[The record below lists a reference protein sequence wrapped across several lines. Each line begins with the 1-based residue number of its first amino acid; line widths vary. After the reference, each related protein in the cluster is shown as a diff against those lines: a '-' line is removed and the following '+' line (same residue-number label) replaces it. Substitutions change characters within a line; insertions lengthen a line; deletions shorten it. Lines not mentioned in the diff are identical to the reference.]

1 MTALRKTTAAL
12 ISDAAPFAIRA
23 ERASDVAA
31 REALLD
37 ACFGDNRHTRT
48 CQRLRDGRAPAE
60 GLALSAVR
68 QGRVVGSVRLWHV
81 SAGGIPALMLGPLA
95 VEASSRQLGVGAAL
109 MDHALAAAKA
119 RGHRAVILLGD
130 APYYARFGFS
140 AAKTGEL
147 SLPGAFE
154 RDRLLGLELSEG
166 ALDDAWGMIAPTGA
180 PLPKPKAGPTR
191 QEGTSS
197 CRAWLDAMPENLP
210 EPSAGAASTLPQ
222 RHHHG
227 APDRDLGHDRAGPPG
242 APLGRLR
249 AGGLR
254 RCQAIPIAPRGV
266 AHSGEKPLNRAKP
279 ARIIPSPSHDRGSDA
294 PSPDFNRLAL

>member
-37 ACFGDNRHTRT
+37 ACFGDNRHMRT

-68 QGRVVGSVRLWHV
+68 QGRVIGSVRLWHV

-95 VEASSRQLGVGAAL
+95 VEASSRQFGVGAAL

-119 RGHRAVILLGD
+119 RGHHAVILLGD

-147 SLPGAFE
+147 TLPGAFE
-154 RDRLLGLELSEG
+154 RDRLLGLELREG
-166 ALDDAWGMIAPTGA
+166 ALDGVWGMIAPTGR
-180 PLPKPKAGPTR
+180 PLPKPRASRARKA
-191 QEGTSS
+191 
-197 CRAWLDAMPENLP
+197 LL
-210 EPSAGAASTLPQ
+210 
-222 RHHHG
+222 
-227 APDRDLGHDRAGPPG
+227 
-242 APLGRLR
+242 
-249 AGGLR
+249 
-254 RCQAIPIAPRGV
+254 V
-266 AHSGEKPLNRAKP
+266 ARVA
-279 ARIIPSPSHDRGSDA
+279 
-294 PSPDFNRLAL
+294 